1 MVLGS
6 FGHDGVDALGVGGTY
21 LEGFDVVVIGGAYR
35 EIGGGGFGS
44 LVGSLRNTLLL
55 ADDVSGCAGVR
66 EAVRNALFAMRFSS
80 NKIAAS

>member
-6 FGHDGVDALGVGGTY
+6 FGRDGVEALGAGGTY
-21 LEGFDVVVIGGAYR
+21 LEGFEVVAIGGTYC
-35 EIGGGGFGS
+35 EIGGGGLGS

-66 EAVRNALFAMRFSS
+66 EAVRDAIF
-80 NKIAAS
+80 IA